1 MTADERLQF
10 GSNLPQ
16 IIIFLLAL
24 NPAQVTKK
32 VFRIFKDKY
41 APPVDRSF
49 HLLTALAP
57 LGRRP
62 GLHHRD
68 QNHEGGVMKHLLVLL
83 AVALVAVILLRSEA
97 PAQPEELTLAD
108 VFSRIKTLEAKMD
121 RLVELQL
128 DLESKPNI
136 KDRAKYKRRLLD
148 SFRRDISS
156 LNMKSKLNM
165 KRLLEGGSN

>member
-1 MTADERLQF
+1 
-10 GSNLPQ
+10 
-16 IIIFLLAL
+16 
-24 NPAQVTKK
+24 
-32 VFRIFKDKY
+32 
-41 APPVDRSF
+41 
-49 HLLTALAP
+49 
-57 LGRRP
+57 
-62 GLHHRD
+62 
-68 QNHEGGVMKHLLVLL
+68 MKHLLVLL